1 MENLDHF
8 GLRKFPRFFLRNV
21 HTIEV
26 CKTSGVKF
34 QVILENF
41 HSMDVFQTFSEVRA
55 QVRTVGAISSLN
67 SLVTFCKVCMYY
79 CGKVFYSA

>member
-1 MENLDHF
+1 MVNLDRF
-8 GLRKFPRFFLRNV
+8 GLRKFPRFPLGNV

-34 QVILENF
+34 QVILEKF
-41 HSMDVFQTFSEVRA
+41 HSMEVFQIFSQVRV

-67 SLVTFCKVCMYY
+67 SLVTFCKACMYY